1 MEWLRQIIDRLLSIF
16 PRLVMVTPDAGG
28 CRITLGKYV
37 KSIDPGW
44 YIYWP
49 LIQEMSVI
57 AVMPQVKDVRVQSV
71 WSLDRVDLCIG
82 LAVKY
87 RIKDAVAAQLEVQDY
102 DESLQNS
109 VLTACVEYIGNIDM
123 KEICVD
129 DMNISLTTALQA
141 KARGWGIDIQAVGLT
156 DIGRTK
162 NIRLL
167 GNEKVV
173 PLEEN

>member
-1 MEWLRQIIDRLLSIF
+1 M
-16 PRLVMVTPDAGG
+16 
-28 CRITLGKYV
+28 K
-37 KSIDPGW
+37 
-44 YIYWP
+44 
-49 LIQEMSVI
+49 
-57 AVMPQVKDVRVQSV
+57 
-71 WSLDRVDLCIG
+71 
-82 LAVKY
+82 
-87 RIKDAVAAQLEVQDY
+87 VQDY